1 MSFELRPLSMGE
13 LLDRSFSIYR
23 RRPTLFLGIMAV
35 PTVFA
40 LGLGLVVTLMTA
52 GRPGFNGQPFDPNQM
67 PSASLI
73 AGLAVGYVV
82 FTVLYGVAY
91 LLSLGATAAAVSS
104 LYLDRETTIGDAYRH
119 VRGMT
124 GRLMLLGLL
133 VSLRMLLLG
142 LVVVALVVA
151 ATAAIAVSQVL
162 GALLMVMAV
171 IVMFAAFAVL
181 IFLMLRYS
189 LAVPALVLE
198 QSRAAAAITR
208 SIALTRGNLG
218 RLLLLGVCASVL
230 TYASLAIFQAPFSA
244 GAAYAGPGTPTAFWL
259 TMAGVVSGTVGNL
272 LAAPVL
278 IIGLVVV
285 YYDVRIRREALDV
298 QMKMLALDV
307 GESAS
312 MAAAAPRSSGPAPE
326 SGPAP
331 GAAPGV

>member
-40 LGLGLVVTLMTA
+40 LGLGLVVTLMTV
-52 GRPGFNGQPFDPNQM
+52 GRPGFNGQPFDPNQL
-67 PSASLI
+67 PSPSLI

-82 FTVLYGVAY
+82 FTVLYGAAY

-119 VRGMT
+119 VHGMT

-133 VSLRMLLLG
+133 LSLRMLLVG
-142 LVVVALVVA
+142 LVVAALVVA
-151 ATAAIAVSQVL
+151 AAAAMAVSPVV
-162 GALLMVMAV
+162 GGLLMVVAFICFV
-171 IVMFAAFAVL
+171 AAFVL
-181 IFLMLRYS
+181 MIFLMLRYS

-198 QSRAAAAITR
+198 QSRASAAIKR

-230 TYASLAIFQAPFSA
+230 TYAALAIFQAPFSA
-244 GAAYAGPGTPTAFWL
+244 GAAYAGPGTPAAFWL

-298 QMKMLALDV
+298 QMKMLALDA
-307 GESAS
+307 GESAPIS
-312 MAAAAPRSSGPAPE
+312 AAAPLSPGPGPA